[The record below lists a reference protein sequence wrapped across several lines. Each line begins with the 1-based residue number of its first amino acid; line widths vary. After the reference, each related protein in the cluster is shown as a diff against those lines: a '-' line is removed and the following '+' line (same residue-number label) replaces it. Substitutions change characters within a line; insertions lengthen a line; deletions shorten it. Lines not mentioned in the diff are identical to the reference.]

1 MVGQLAENAATLAA
15 LESAIADMKS
25 IAKRLEMELSVSPP
39 GDKEHSDHDLSEHSD
54 HCLSEQSDHCLSEHS
69 DHCLSEHSVESKND
83 ADSVQGEAD
92 ADPQEESTCSAALL
106 CAAVLQHT
114 TEEEEATEPACTD
127 SSPSLEEEGS
137 GTESPEAL
145 DPRWD
150 DTTMTKE
157 EDALS
162 RAFAEARAH
171 LERSAQQMLQTMH
184 PKPVPAKLT
193 SPILW

>member
-106 CAAVLQHT
+106 CAAVLQHP